1 MDNKGIDAPGAIS
14 RNQVNDRVGGRA
26 PDEHPTDT
34 AKQNYTEV
42 GWSND
47 KGSVRLGH
55 IHKQGDVTASVML
68 QTPDAEHSFYLDMD
82 GNRKGWTTSQGP
94 GNFNVECG
102 SANDEAVDSMI
113 LNAKN
118 GNILITA
125 TNGKIRLQGT
135 DIELVAVGE
144 GDSKG
149 SIKMEATENIITNS
163 KKLMMTAKQ
172 YYRIASPGVGE
183 VIANA
188 VLQMYGSIFRGV
200 SDGCYLKDSKVG
212 GRKYAVLS
220 TVLAATTAGKS
231 GPEMQAAKTSDK
243 RLNQASANQ
252 IKDAGVGGVA

>member
-1 MDNKGIDAPGAIS
+1 MASNGRDAPGAIS
-14 RNQVNDRVGGRA
+14 RNKVNSRVSGRD
-26 PDEHPTDT
+26 PSEYPTDT
-34 AKQNYTEV
+34 SKQNYTEV

-55 IHKQGDVTASVML
+55 IHKQGDVTASVLL
-68 QTPDAEHSFYLDMD
+68 QTPDAEHCMFLDMD
-82 GNRKGWTTSQGP
+82 GPRKGWTTSVVP

-102 SANDEAVDSMI
+102 SANEEAQDSLI
-113 LNAKN
+113 LNAKY

-135 DIELVAVGE
+135 DIELVAVGA
-144 GDSKG
+144 GDDKG

-172 YYRIASPGVGE
+172 YYRIATPGIGE
-183 VIANA
+183 VCANA

-212 GRKYAVLS
+212 GRKFAILNTAIAAS
-220 TVLAATTAGKS
+220 TMSSSEPKMESPNTSESRSNQQTPTA
-231 GPEMQAAKTSDK
+231 
-243 RLNQASANQ
+243 
-252 IKDAGVGGVA
+252 

>member
-14 RNQVNDRVGGRA
+14 RNQVNDRVSGRG
-26 PDEHPTDT
+26 PDNNPTDT

-42 GWSND
+42 GWAND
-47 KGSVRLGH
+47 KGSIRLGH
-55 IHKQGDVTASVML
+55 VHKQGDVTASVIL
-68 QTPDAEHSFYLDMD
+68 QTPDAEHSLYLDMD
-82 GNRKGWTTSQGP
+82 GPRKGWTTSIGP

-102 SANDEAVDSMI
+102 SANEEAQDSLI

-135 DIELVAVGE
+135 DIELVAVGDD
-144 GDSKG
+144 DSKG

-172 YYRIASPGVGE
+172 FYRIATPGVGE
-183 VIANA
+183 VVANA

-212 GRKYAVLS
+212 GRKYAILN
-220 TVLAATTAGKS
+220 TALAASTIAKK
-231 GPEMQAAKTSDK
+231 GPAAAD
-243 RLNQASANQ
+243 ANPQ
-252 IKDAGVGGVA
+252 SNTGGVA

>member
-1 MDNKGIDAPGAIS
+1 MAIAP
-14 RNQVNDRVGGRA
+14 NTVNDRIPGKG
-26 PDEHPTDT
+26 PENNPTDN
-34 AKQNYTEV
+34 AKPNYTEL
-42 GWSND
+42 GWANE

-55 IHKQGDVTASVML
+55 IHKQGDVTASVLL
-68 QTPDAEHSFYLDMD
+68 QTPDAEHCMFLDMD
-82 GNRKGWTTSQGP
+82 GPRKGWTTSVGP

-102 SANDEAVDSMI
+102 SANEEAQDSLI

-135 DIELVAVGE
+135 DIELVAVGS
-144 GDSKG
+144 GDDRG

-172 YYRIASPGVGE
+172 YYRIATPGIGE
-183 VIANA
+183 VCANA